1 MIQKTYKL
9 LRDISEQMR
18 RQSISAFSAST
29 AFFFFLS
36 MVPMLIMLCTILP
49 YTPLTE
55 QNLVT
60 LITDF
65 TPDKVDGLVQDF
77 IAEIYDKSAG
87 ILSVAVLATIWS
99 AGKGLLALMRG
110 LNAINGV
117 EERRNYFVVRLV
129 ASFYTIVMLLVVLV
143 SLFIMVFG
151 NQLVSFA
158 LHRIPTLQALVSA
171 LMNFR
176 FMFVWLVLTL
186 LFAAVY
192 AYVPDKKQRFREQ
205 IPGAIFTAVV
215 WSVFSWGFSMY
226 VEWSDFSIYGSLSII
241 IIVMLWLYS
250 CMYIL
255 MVGAY
260 LNQYMEERD
269 RKAIEEESEQS
280 KK

>member
-1 MIQKTYKL
+1 MIRRAYRL
-9 LRDISEQMR
+9 FLDISEQMR
-18 RQSISAFSAST
+18 KQSISAFSAST

-36 MVPMLIMLCTILP
+36 MVPMLIMLCTIIP

-60 LITDF
+60 LITDL

-99 AGKGLLALMRG
+99 AGQGLLALMRG

-117 EERRNYFVVRLV
+117 EEKRNYFVVRLV

-151 NQLVSFA
+151 NQLVNLI
-158 LHRIPTLQALVSA
+158 LHRIPKLQALVSA

-192 AYVPDKKQRFREQ
+192 AYVPDKKQRFKEQ

-226 VEWSDFSIYGSLSII
+226 VEWSDFSIYGSLAII
-241 IIVMLWLYS
+241 IIVMLWMYF
-250 CMYIL
+250 CMYIF

-260 LNQYMEERD
+260 INQYMEER
-269 RKAIEEESEQS
+269 EG
-280 KK
+280 

>member
-99 AGKGLLALMRG
+99 AGKGLLALMRC

>member
-87 ILSVAVLATIWS
+87 ILSVAVFATIWS

>member
-1 MIQKTYKL
+1 LIQKTYKL